1 MVLVTAESLLSYKKT
16 KSFYSK
22 MYKKGRKKCYNSLK
36 LNKVKDDKM
45 LWKTIKPFVSH
56 KGTNINKVTL
66 IVNDEVISDDK
77 QPRKTFNII
86 AEEAVKVFVLVTI
99 VTLGVSGSFDMS
111 SYSHSDPV
119 NNRLGNNKNNPSMK
133 KISKTVTVTSTFY
146 FSVDKVDVEKSI
158 GNLNSS
164 KEELFKNISTKS
176 LKVTSH
182 RSNLF
187 LATIRNQELILE
199 KKSRK
204 N

>member
-1 MVLVTAESLLSYKKT
+1 
-16 KSFYSK
+16 

-45 LWKTIKPFVSH
+45 LWKTTKPFVSH

-77 QPRKTFNII
+77 QLRKTFNII